1 VGWSRRR
8 WGGWFGSARA
18 AGAGAGEGGEGSGGG
33 SFGHGQLLETKVV
46 AHLEEGRERGAAAK
60 MKTKGAEALIE
71 PTDDVEDERLL
82 GDRLAEVPKIFR
94 HAFEAAAVVDDG
106 EIALGKGPELL
117 VGVES
122 SGGTVPKELGLD
134 GEPDRT
140 SGGAALGDRVGE
152 IVGDGA
158 EQPGAD
164 DTIHPHPG
172 RRSRGDG
179 VGENIAFQRVL
190 SEDVK
195 EGLLPAGVEGGV
207 DIQEQRDESPD
218 VLDRDSLRMEIEED
232 GGLLLEKSGLEV
244 DVVFA
249 MVEGVGV
256 IFLGGR
262 GRGTFGSSAL
272 LRGTET
278 SSGGIEIGLSEGGLP
293 LSFLGAGQ
301 SSSSCCLGCACF
313 LVACSVSV
321 GSRFGG
327 QQRKEKT

>member
-1 VGWSRRR
+1 V
-8 WGGWFGSARA
+8 
-18 AGAGAGEGGEGSGGG
+18 GSGGG

-46 AHLEEGRERGAAAK
+46 THLEEGRERGAAAK

-106 EIALGKGPELL
+106 EIALGKGPGLL

-122 SGGTVPKELGLD
+122 SGGTVPKELRL
-134 GEPDRT
+134 
-140 SGGAALGDRVGE
+140 
-152 IVGDGA
+152 
-158 EQPGAD
+158 
-164 DTIHPHPG
+164 
-172 RRSRGDG
+172 G
-179 VGENIAFQRVL
+179 VGENMAFQRVL

-195 EGLLPAGVEGGV
+195 EGFLPAGVEGGV

-278 SSGGIEIGLSEGGLP
+278 SGGGVEIGLSGGGLP

-301 SSSSCCLGCACF
+301 SSSSGCLGCACF
-313 LVACSVSV
+313 LVACSVSI
-321 GSRFGG
+321 GSCFGG
-327 QQRKEKT
+327 VIVARSHGARPSGRAKCSAGGQRRGALGAALVRWGARTAAPAAEGENLVS